1 MAGRIRVLRTAP
13 SLAPLGGV
21 LAGAVLGAAVFT
33 PVVGAV
39 LPPSPAFAD
48 TGPLT
53 YNCPVPPSLNF
64 PIDITVTGSIPSPIA
79 AHQTFSV
86 SNFEAQVTIPQSVAQ
101 ALAGYG
107 VTSMSG
113 TTATTVNAVNATP
126 STISPAVA
134 WGPISIPASPPPSGV
149 SFDIPSSP
157 TSVGPFT
164 ATNGEPGVTTGTFTS
179 TVTTNTSTT
188 STTCTP
194 PGATSLTIAAD
205 DTVTSTPSNPST
217 GTIADTA
224 VVTGNSAGGT
234 PGGTVSF
241 YVCAPTSS
249 PTPCTS
255 LSTPL
260 GGAISVSGA
269 ANDTADAA
277 SPTYTP
283 VASNKWTC
291 FGAYYSGDGTY
302 PSSSDTSTDECVFVA
317 PPATCQ
323 ADKSCTT
330 GNVSTSS
337 GTVQATGTSSTQATV
352 ALTLSQASLDC
363 GHGFN
368 AVAQITTLKDSS
380 FTSNA
385 GLTVTNTLD
394 GLHTTKGV
402 KVCYQPVEPSP
413 PAPKFLAK
421 CKHPAVLPCL
431 KSMSVKHGD
440 VVVVFVVAPGD
451 PRFHTGGPEPLV
463 TKVSPASALPGAQV
477 TITGANLS
485 GAKVYFGQLVAK
497 LVSGTATK
505 LVVKV
510 PAAQS
515 GNASITILTPG
526 WSLLVTKP
534 FKVS

>member
-1 MAGRIRVLRTAP
+1 M
-13 SLAPLGGV
+13 
-21 LAGAVLGAAVFT
+21 
-33 PVVGAV
+33 
-39 LPPSPAFAD
+39 
-48 TGPLT
+48 
-53 YNCPVPPSLNF
+53 
-64 PIDITVTGSIPSPIA
+64 TGSIPTSIA

-86 SNFEAQVTIPQSVAQ
+86 TNFQAQVTIPQSVAEE
-101 ALAGYG
+101 LVSFG

-113 TTATTVNAVNATP
+113 TTTPDVNAVNATP
-126 STISPAVA
+126 STISPAVS
-134 WGPISIPASPPPSGV
+134 WGPISIPGSPPPSGV

-164 ATNGEPGVTTGTFTS
+164 ATNDEPGVTTGTFTS
-179 TVTTNTSTT
+179 TVTANTGTT
-188 STTCTP
+188 TTTCTP
-194 PGATSLTIAAD
+194 PGATSLAIAAD

-217 GTIADTA
+217 STIADTA
-224 VVTGNSAGGT
+224 VVSGNSAGGT
-234 PGGTVSF
+234 PGGSVSF
-241 YVCAPTSS
+241 YACAPTSS
-249 PTPCTS
+249 PAPCTS
-255 LSTPL
+255 LSTPV
-260 GGAISVSGA
+260 GGAISVTAG

-283 VASNKWTC
+283 VATNKWTC

-323 ADKSCTT
+323 AGTSCTT
-330 GNVSTSS
+330 GNVDTSS
-337 GTVQATGTSSTQATV
+337 GTVQATGTSSTDATV
-352 ALTLSQASLDC
+352 GLTLSQATLDC

-380 FTSNA
+380 FTSSA

-394 GLHTTKGV
+394 GLHKTKGV

-413 PAPKFLAK
+413 PAPTFLAK
-421 CKHPAVLPCL
+421 CGHPAVLPCVR
-431 KSMSVKHGD
+431 STSVKHGD
-440 VVVVFVVAPGD
+440 VVVVFVVPPGD

-463 TKVSPASALPGAQV
+463 TKVTPASALPGADV
-477 TITGANLS
+477 TITGVNFS

-497 LVSGTATK
+497 LVKGTATK

-510 PAAQS
+510 PAAES
-515 GNASITILTPG
+515 GPATITILTPG

-534 FKVS
+534 FNVT